1 MSKTVSEQIHRIN
14 YLSAEMDALYHQI
27 SLKIGITDSAMRI
40 LYTIYDNGDWC
51 MLSDIYKQT
60 GISKQTVNSA
70 LRKLESDNILY
81 LETFKGRSKK
91 VLLTDRGKDYVMHTA
106 ARIYQAEC
114 AAYTSW
120 TEEELNTYV
129 HLTEKYIDLFRE
141 QVKKI

>member
-91 VLLTDRGKDYVMHTA
+91 VLLTDKGKDYVMHTA

-114 AAYTSW
+114 AAYASW

-129 HLTEKYIDLFRE
+129 QLTEKYIDLFRE

>member
-14 YLSAEMDALYHQI
+14 YLSAELDALYHQI

-70 LRKLESDNILY
+70 IRKLESDNILY

-91 VLLTDRGKDYVMHTA
+91 VLLTDKGKDYVMHTA

-114 AAYTSW
+114 AAYASW

-129 HLTEKYIDLFRE
+129 QLTEKYVDLFRE

>member
-91 VLLTDRGKDYVMHTA
+91 VLLTDKGKDYVMHTA

-114 AAYTSW
+114 AAYASW

-129 HLTEKYIDLFRE
+129 QLTEKYVDLFRE